1 MIMLFSTSIMDL
13 SSGRI
18 PLNQVQSYMID
29 FLKKFIASV
38 LILIIGLL
46 LIAESEIDMI
56 KYERMRRW

>member
-1 MIMLFSTSIMDL
+1 MIMLFSTSIIDL

-18 PLNQVQSYMID
+18 PLSQVQSYMID